1 MNEYESYKTAKAS
14 LRHDMPDTDSS
25 YFAIPAGINPSEE
38 LSAESVRAAM
48 GLMASI
54 CGEDYSASDILF
66 VSQIKYYPAQY

>member
-14 LRHDMPDTDSS
+14 LRHDMPDADSS

-66 VSQIKYYPAQY
+66 VGVVKYYPAQY

>member
-14 LRHDMPDTDSS
+14 LRHDMPDVDSN
-25 YFAIPAGINPSEE
+25 YFAIPTGINPAENF
-38 LSAESVRAAM
+38 SAESIRAAM

-66 VSQIKYYPAQY
+66 VSKIQYYPAQF